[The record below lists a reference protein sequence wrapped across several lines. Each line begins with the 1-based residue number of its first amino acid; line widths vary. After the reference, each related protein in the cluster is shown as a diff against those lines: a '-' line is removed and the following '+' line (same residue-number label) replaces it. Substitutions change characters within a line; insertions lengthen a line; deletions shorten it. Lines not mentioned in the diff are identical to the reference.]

1 MAIPDNFRPK
11 SPVKNNKKILRGAWL
26 FVAATCTAIIIACL
40 VPIITGKTPLDLI
53 LGTKP
58 DKPQISSTKLDSNQS
73 TEHSVEK
80 TNESTEKDLLENKA
94 DVEPL
99 ELVTVKER
107 SLKADSYHGDA
118 QNPKLDEG
126 TLPENLPLG
135 IEASTPEVTT
145 RNRITLRGDTLEQIE
160 DKSRENISQESKNSN

>member
-11 SPVKNNKKILRGAWL
+11 SPVKNNKNFLNGAWI
-26 FVAATCTAIIIACL
+26 FAAAACTAIIIACL
-40 VPIITGKTPLDLI
+40 VPLITGKSPLDLI
-53 LGTKP
+53 LETKP
-58 DKPQISSTKLDSNQS
+58 DKPQISSTELGSNQRAEQTAEAKGS
-73 TEHSVEK
+73 KSE
-80 TNESTEKDLLENKA
+80 DPLENKA

-126 TLPENLPLG
+126 DLPENLPLG
-135 IEASTPEVTT
+135 IEASTPEATT
-145 RNRITLRGDTLEQIE
+145 RNRITLRGDTLERIE
-160 DKSRENISQESKNSN
+160 DKSMENMSQDSKSSK